1 MTNFPKRILLLGLN
15 SSPELIGIGK
25 YTGELVDDLVA
36 AGVDLRVVT
45 TPPYYPEWRVK
56 TGYSG
61 WAYRREVSGKK
72 VVYRCPLWVPKK
84 VTNLSRVP
92 HLLSFSLSSLPV
104 MLAQTGWKPDLVI
117 CVIPTLFSAP
127 IAWLVARLTGAKCW
141 LHIQD
146 FELDAASNLGML
158 PGGARLLAL
167 ARVFEHLIIS
177 RFDRVSAISE
187 KMLARA
193 VQRGVPQA
201 KTFLFPNWVDTEQI
215 FPLQGTNLLRAELGI
230 AADQKVILYHGNLGR
245 KQGLDLLL
253 NAARRLQDRSEL
265 LFLICGEGVER
276 AELEHKAR
284 DLPNVRFI
292 NLLPVE
298 KLNQLVNL
306 ADLHVLPQ
314 RAGAADT
321 VMPSK
326 LTTMLA
332 SGRPVLACAAP
343 GTQLWKLVNQV
354 GRVVPPEE
362 AAALA
367 EAICELLG
375 NPLEL
380 QRLGKLGREFACQF
394 LGKETLLAEFKREVE
409 VLTAPSQEHSVRI
422 YQELKT
428 RG

>member
-56 TGYSG
+56 TGYAG
-61 WAYRREVSGKK
+61 WAYRRDVAAKK
-72 VVYRCPLWVPKK
+72 VVYRCPLWVPKR
-84 VTNLSRVP
+84 VTNLNRLP

-104 MLAQTGWKPDLVI
+104 MLAQTTWKPDLVI

-127 IAWLVARLTGAKCW
+127 VAWLVARLTGAKCW

-146 FELDAASNLGML
+146 FELDAALKLGML
-158 PGGARLLAL
+158 PGGTRLLAL
-167 ARVFEHLIIS
+167 AQTLEGWLLA

-187 KMLARA
+187 SMLARA
-193 VQRGVPQA
+193 VQKGVLPE
-201 KTFLFPNWVDTEQI
+201 KTYLFHNWVDTGQI
-215 FPLQGTNLLRAELGI
+215 FPLQGANPLRAELGI
-230 AADQKVILYHGNLGR
+230 AASQKVILYHGNLGR

-253 NAARRLQDRSEL
+253 NAARRLSDQAEL

-276 AELEHKAR
+276 VELEHKAR

-306 ADLHVLPQ
+306 ADLHILPQ

-343 GTQLWKLVNQV
+343 GTQLWKLVDQI

-362 AAALA
+362 AVALA
-367 EAICELLG
+367 EAIRELLG

-394 LGKETLLAEFKREVE
+394 LGKETILAEFKKEVE
-409 VLTAPSQEHSVRI
+409 GLASSAEESAVHL

-428 RG
+428 GG